1 MEEKEEKKT
10 PETENPNT
18 EQEPVVALPEPE
30 HKGEGESAGET
41 AEPEP
46 KGRWQELAER
56 FTGEA
61 AASEDE
67 AFDLIQ
73 EELDDLTEWKR
84 REKEINA
91 ALVDALN
98 ADPDFQQLIGFILQ
112 GASFKEAVVRTIDIE
127 SLTPAEGD
135 PDRAGWE
142 KAKGERLERLKKME
156 EDDRVNI
163 ERTNTLQ
170 TNLGNT
176 KALINSFA
184 EKHKMSPEETKT
196 LKEKL
201 AQFTRDIL
209 DMKMDEDTLD
219 MILKSIRMEKII
231 EEAKEDGATEERNH
245 KIEVMRQKREED
257 ADGLPA
263 LDAGAPAAEPEKPEG
278 VSDFFDDVF
287 KKRGIK

>member
-1 MEEKEEKKT
+1 M
-10 PETENPNT
+10 NPNI
-18 EQEPVVALPEPE
+18 EQEPTPATETE
-30 HKGEGESAGET
+30 SKSEGESAGET
-41 AEPEP
+41 AAPEP

-56 FTGEA
+56 FTGET

-67 AFDLIQ
+67 AFEVIQ

-98 ADPDFQQLIGFILQ
+98 AEPDFQQLIGCVLQ
-112 GASFKEAVVRTIDIE
+112 GATLREAIARTIDIE
-127 SLTPAEGD
+127 SLTPADGD

-142 KAKGERLERLKKME
+142 KAKGERLERLRKTEE
-156 EDDRVNI
+156 EDRLNV
-163 ERTNTLQ
+163 ERTNTIQ

-176 KALINSFA
+176 KSLINSFA
-184 EKHKMSPEETKT
+184 EKHKMLPEEIKT

-209 DMKMDEDTLD
+209 DMKVDEDTLD
-219 MILKSIRMEKII
+219 MILKSMRMEKII
-231 EEAKEDGATEERNH
+231 EEAKEDGATSERNH

-257 ADGLPA
+257 SDGLPA
-263 LDAGAPAAEPEKPEG
+263 LDAGAPSVDPKEKPEG
-278 VSDFFDDVF
+278 VSDFFGPVF
-287 KKRGIK
+287 RKHGIK

>member
-18 EQEPVVALPEPE
+18 EQEPTPAPETEPNS
-30 HKGEGESAGET
+30 GGESAEET
-41 AEPEP
+41 AAPEP

-67 AFDLIQ
+67 AFEMIQ

-98 ADPDFQQLIGFILQ
+98 AEPDFQQLIGFILQ
-112 GASFKEAVVRTIDIE
+112 GASFKEAVARTIDIE

-142 KAKGERLERLKKME
+142 KAKGERLERLKQME
-156 EDDRVNI
+156 EEDRVNI
-163 ERTNTLQ
+163 ERTNTIHA
-170 TNLGNT
+170 NLGNT
-176 KALINSFA
+176 KALINSIA
-184 EKHKMSPEETKT
+184 DKHKMSPEETKT
-196 LKEKL
+196 LKDKL

-209 DMKMDEDTLD
+209 DMKVDEDTLD

-263 LDAGAPAAEPEKPEG
+263 LDAGAPAAEGEKPEG

-287 KKRGIK
+287 KKHKL